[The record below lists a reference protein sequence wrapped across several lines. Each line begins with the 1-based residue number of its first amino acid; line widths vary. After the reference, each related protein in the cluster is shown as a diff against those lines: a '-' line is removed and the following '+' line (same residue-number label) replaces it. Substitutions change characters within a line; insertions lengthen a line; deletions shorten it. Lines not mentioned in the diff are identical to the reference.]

1 MLTEVEQFKVGDITV
16 GGREPLFLIAGLCV
30 IESEEH
36 TRRIARELKAICRE
50 AGMPLVFKAS
60 YDKANRTSLD
70 SYRGPGLRDGLKI
83 LGKIRKDFQ
92 LPLLVDFHREEDA
105 AAAAEVA
112 DILQVPAFLCRQTD
126 LLLAAGRTGRAVNVK
141 KGQFLAPEDI
151 RHIIGKLKSTGNRR
165 IMFTERGVSFGYHSL
180 VNDIKALPIMRGF
193 GFPVVFDA
201 THSVQSPGGQGDTC
215 HVGMIKAGE
224 TSLRGDQDNPCKADK
239 KSKITPGRDGLFE
252 KDGREKDQYD
262 GPDHVKGL
270 SHLSGQTRIGFEKDQ
285 VVSERHEEAEEG
297 RV

>member
-1 MLTEVEQFKVGDITV
+1 MIIIMLSKVKRFKVGDITV

-193 GFPVVFDA
+193 GFPVAFDA
-201 THSVQSPGGQGDTC
+201 THSTQLPGGG
-215 HVGMIKAGE
+215 AGVSGGE
-224 TSLRGDQDNPCKADK
+224 RRFVPFLARAAAAAGC
-239 KSKITPGRDGLFE
+239 DGLFLE
-252 KDGREKDQYD
+252 VHDR
-262 GPDHVKGL
+262 P
-270 SHLSGQTRIGFEKDQ
+270 
-285 VVSERHEEAEEG
+285 EEALSDAPSVFPLAELPALL
-297 RV
+297 RVIRKIDLMVKADDEDEK